1 MIALW
6 CSIIKNTYIYNY
18 SMHLIDLWSIS
29 LGVSFRLLSFVWLHL
44 RLASETTTSAAWD
57 PLPLSF
63 FWGKPEY
70 EALVWHYTICFD
82 EDLRKDLHTA
92 SSELLK
98 KWSKLKQN
106 VQILSSYSL
115 SMSKSGLSGKSW
127 LSMTNSLSLLL
138 RRWFL
143 GFDLGCDWLR
153 IHGRHRLW
161 DCGKP
166 FAVLPH
172 GTCAQQLPS
181 ALWTF
186 VISNGKIP
194 P

>member
-1 MIALW
+1 MSASG
-6 CSIIKNTYIYNY
+6 CS
-18 SMHLIDLWSIS
+18 HLRGCTCGWQVKPPHLQHETHCHW
-29 LGVSFRLLSFVWLHL
+29 VSFGGNRNTKRLCG
-44 RLASETTTSAAWD
+44 TIQ
-57 PLPLSF
+57 
-63 FWGKPEY
+63 Y
-70 EALVWHYTICFD
+70 YTICFD